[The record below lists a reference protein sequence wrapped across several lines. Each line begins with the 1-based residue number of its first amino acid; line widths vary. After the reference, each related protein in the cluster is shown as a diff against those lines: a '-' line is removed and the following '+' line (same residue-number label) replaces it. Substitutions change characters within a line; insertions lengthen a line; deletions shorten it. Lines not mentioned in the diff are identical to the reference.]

1 MHGIRSGVC
10 LLLPKPD
17 KYAKDHLWI
26 VLTDP
31 HGDPPEVVMVS
42 LTTKRPGSDPTTVL
56 EPGDHPFVKHE
67 TVVSYADARI
77 VQAGAL
83 VAILALRRDAR
94 NDDCSDGLLARI
106 RQGLLDSP
114 FTPNK
119 IKDYC
124 RAQY

>member
-1 MHGIRSGVC
+1 MHGIHSGVC

-17 KYAKDHLWI
+17 RYAKDHLWI
-26 VLTDP
+26 VLTEP
-31 HGDPPEVVMVS
+31 HGDSPEVAIVS
-42 LTTKRPGSDPTTVL
+42 LTTKRPGSDLTTVL
-56 EPGDHPFVKHE
+56 KPGDHPFIKHE

-83 VAILALRRDAR
+83 LSFLALQRDAR
-94 NDDCSDGLLARI
+94 NDDCPDELLARI

-124 RAQY
+124 RARY